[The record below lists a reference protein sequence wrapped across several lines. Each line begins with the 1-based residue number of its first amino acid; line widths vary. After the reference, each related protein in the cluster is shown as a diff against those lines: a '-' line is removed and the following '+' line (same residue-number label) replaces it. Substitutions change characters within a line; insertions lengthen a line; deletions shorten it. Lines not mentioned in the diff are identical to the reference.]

1 MRSGVGLF
9 ARLGVPGPAL
19 GLTGGG
25 RRPGSRS
32 GSRSCVAA
40 LARHALSRGSLLL
53 AGSGPARARGEA
65 LRRRSALR
73 GTRAR
78 GGALLTRAALG
89 RGGEALRRGG
99 TGAGRAG
106 RLRAGALPPLGRALA
121 GSLLP
126 RSAGASPGGGHPR
139 DRVAGTLRAGTLRWA
154 LLLLGAPR
162 REDAAPVEGA
172 LSLQTGLVGHSARLG
187 EDVALLAY
195 QLVVDR
201 RIR

>member
-25 RRPGSRS
+25 RRP

-78 GGALLTRAALG
+78 GALLTRAALG

-139 DRVAGTLRAGTLRWA
+139 DRVAGTLRAGALRWA